1 MKFVS
6 SFAAAALGV
15 FLFAGGAQ
23 AAPLAASGGISN
35 AAAASSAMT
44 LVDCRSVTKRV
55 CRNGKCAM
63 SRTRV
68 CTPHHNDCRTVTKQ
82 SCVARNGKRVC
93 SVVKKRVCH

>member
-6 SFAAAALGV
+6 PFAAAALGA

-23 AAPLAASGGISN
+23 AAPLAASSGVFD
-35 AAAASSAMT
+35 AAAASPVMT

-55 CRNGKCAM
+55 CRNGRCAV
-63 SRTRV
+63 SKTRV
-68 CTPHHNDCRTVTKQ
+68 CTPNHNDCRSVTKQ